1 VGMAKIIAWQ
11 SRLKDGRES
20 RRGKTV
26 EFEISLDN
34 DFVILKLPNGTIF
47 TVRLPQL
54 LPTIEEEKQA
64 V

>member
-1 VGMAKIIAWQ
+1 MAKIIAWQ
-11 SRLKDGRES
+11 SRLKGGRES

-26 EFEISLDN
+26 ELEMSLDN

-54 LPTIEEEKQA
+54 LATIEEEKQA